1 MKLILR
7 ADVEAV
13 GRLGQIVTVK
23 PGYGCKYLVPQG
35 LAMPATESNLKQFEL
50 ERMKLQAKADTLRTS
65 AADVA
70 ERMNGVA
77 LTIAVRVGEN
87 DKLYGS
93 VTWVNIADVLA
104 AEKGIEI
111 DRRKIVLPEAIR
123 ALGEYEV
130 EVRLHPDVHA
140 AIKLS
145 VVREG
150 HVAEEPEQSAPETTD
165 EQQAEG
171 NDQQA

>member
-7 ADVEAV
+7 ADVESL

-23 PGYGCKYLVPQG
+23 PGYGRNYLIPQG
-35 LAMPATESNLKQFEL
+35 LAMPASEASLKQFEL
-50 ERMKLQAKADTLRTS
+50 EKKKLQAKADKLRTG

-70 ERMNGVA
+70 ERVNNA
-77 LTIAVRVGEN
+77 SITIAVRVGEN

-93 VTWVNIADVLA
+93 VTSANIADALA
-104 AEKGIEI
+104 EQGIEV
-111 DRRKIVLPEAIR
+111 DRRKIVLADPIR
-123 ALGEYEV
+123 ALGQFEV
-130 EVRLHPDVHA
+130 EIKLHPDVHA

-150 HVAEEPEQSAPETTD
+150 HTEEQPAPEATD
-165 EQQAEG
+165 EQPAEG
-171 NDQQA
+171 TEQQA